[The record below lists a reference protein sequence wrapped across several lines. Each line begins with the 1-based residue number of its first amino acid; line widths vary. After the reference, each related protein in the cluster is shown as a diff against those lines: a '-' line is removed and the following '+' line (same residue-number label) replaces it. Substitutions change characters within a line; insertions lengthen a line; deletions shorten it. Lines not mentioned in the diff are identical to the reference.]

1 MAGQRLTAPH
11 GAIGVDPA
19 AQPDAAGAD
28 CQRSEAYPEQSSGAG
43 YGQLGNELYQRDR
56 GGEQAQRGALPGQEG
71 SLVGEGETVVG
82 LLLFDDV
89 FGGTIGSHGAHRRF
103 GRVLKALL
111 FDVQG
116 TATDFHSTVCDEA
129 RRISAGRDTG
139 VHWPEM
145 VRRWRAGYFAAL
157 ENRSGQGPWLSVHS
171 VYRDVLDTVL
181 TEAGFTHLTAAERD
195 DLALAWQRL
204 RPWPDV
210 VPGLTR
216 LRRTYV
222 LATLSNAD
230 VSAVITMSKRAGL
243 PWDAIFTAEM
253 AGVFKPDPAAYRMA
267 ATYLGL
273 PAGEIMMVAS
283 HKYDLRAAARLGF
296 QTAFVARPLEF
307 GADGVADVAYS
318 DEFDVNACDFVD
330 LADQLVG

>member
-1 MAGQRLTAPH
+1 M
-11 GAIGVDPA
+11 
-19 AQPDAAGAD
+19 
-28 CQRSEAYPEQSSGAG
+28 
-43 YGQLGNELYQRDR
+43 
-56 GGEQAQRGALPGQEG
+56 
-71 SLVGEGETVVG
+71 
-82 LLLFDDV
+82 
-89 FGGTIGSHGAHRRF
+89 
-103 GRVLKALL
+103 LKALL

-129 RRISAGRDTG
+129 RRISAGRDAG
-139 VHWPEM
+139 VDWPEV

-157 ENRSGQGPWLSVHS
+157 ERPPAAVPSQGVWVSVAS
-171 VYRDVLDTVL
+171 VYRTVLDTVL
-181 TEAGFTHLTAAERD
+181 AEAGFTDLTAAERD

-210 VPGLTR
+210 WPGLTR

-230 VSAVITMSKRAGL
+230 VSAVIAISKRAGL

-267 ATYLGL
+267 AAYLGL
-273 PAGEIMMVAS
+273 PAGEIMMVAR

-296 QTAFVARPLEF
+296 RTAFVARPLEF
-307 GADGVADVAYS
+307 GADGVADVGYE